1 MNNTPLKLEG
11 FSKNLRYI
19 FTNKG
24 MYDFLDDKVLRYE
37 SISLSNTI
45 NILQE
50 IQEFEYK
57 SKQISLQEH
66 LSNPRRAMISLSEIF
81 FPESNVT
88 IVKEWETGFGNKLL
102 LINESTDT
110 LILEERIND
119 AWNGIKLIFEEL
131 EEGWLGDAWDWTKKK
146 ASQAWNWIKEK
157 AMSAWKC
164 LTDDFTK
171 CLMEGLRE
179 ALFSPVGMAVEVFL
193 TVTGIGAPVVMILWG
208 LLLVWDVYLLFSGKP
223 EFSWWNILFDVLGL
237 VTSGTGAAPAR
248 AAVKSA
254 GLLGKTGRSLE
265 VVVKEAISKG
275 GKVGEIIKTIGGS
288 ISRGLSS
295 ILGFIKRGTEWV
307 SKNFGIKFLD
317 KWVGKAKD
325 MVDNLV
331 NVIKGTGK
339 KVGTTLKKTGQ
350 AIDKSIEKISP
361 KTAGKFKKDVF
372 GNVISD
378 PAKISTGI
386 RHAGL
391 VGGTA
396 YGLEK
401 YAENK
406 QENKNKE
413 TEEALKQLDKVQNLS
428 ADEFRDAG
436 AF

>member
-1 MNNTPLKLEG
+1 MRSCSP
-11 FSKNLRYI
+11 
-19 FTNKG
+19 
-24 MYDFLDDKVLRYE
+24 
-37 SISLSNTI
+37 
-45 NILQE
+45 
-50 IQEFEYK
+50 
-57 SKQISLQEH
+57 
-66 LSNPRRAMISLSEIF
+66 
-81 FPESNVT
+81 
-88 IVKEWETGFGNKLL
+88 FG
-102 LINESTDT
+102 
-110 LILEERIND
+110 
-119 AWNGIKLIFEEL
+119 
-131 EEGWLGDAWDWTKKK
+131 
-146 ASQAWNWIKEK
+146 
-157 AMSAWKC
+157 
-164 LTDDFTK
+164 
-171 CLMEGLRE
+171 
-179 ALFSPVGMAVEVFL
+179 V
-193 TVTGIGAPVVMILWG
+193 
-208 LLLVWDVYLLFSGKP
+208 
-223 EFSWWNILFDVLGL
+223 
-237 VTSGTGAAPAR
+237 SGT
-248 AAVKSA
+248 
-254 GLLGKTGRSLE
+254 
-265 VVVKEAISKG
+265 
-275 GKVGEIIKTIGGS
+275 
-288 ISRGLSS
+288 
-295 ILGFIKRGTEWV
+295 LGFIKRGTEWV

-361 KTAGKFKKDVF
+361 KTAGKFKKDIF
-372 GNVISD
+372 GNVLVD